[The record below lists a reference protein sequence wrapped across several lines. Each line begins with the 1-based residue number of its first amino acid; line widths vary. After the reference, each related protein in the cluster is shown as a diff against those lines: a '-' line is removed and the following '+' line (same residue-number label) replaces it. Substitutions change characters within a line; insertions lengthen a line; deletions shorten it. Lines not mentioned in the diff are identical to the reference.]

1 MIFDLLMFWRNAEGY
16 HIRVSLFSTKLFLID
31 LIKCL
36 LLVRSIERGFKGKC
50 EHQGNKKATDVS
62 MRIESLFDFK
72 SILIKNHFRLIIQSF
87 FQRMNSTRQRMLLN
101 WIYRSE
107 NCWHMYPFSIV
118 NNKILKGHSIIFCW
132 FSAGY
137 LERIIKQLWIITT
150 RAVLKERQGKGNEDI
165 FVLLKVGW
173 ARFPI
178 KFIIS
183 RLVQC
188 RTVTRLFRLVYTVW
202 IAIKKASR

>member
-1 MIFDLLMFWRNAEGY
+1 M
-16 HIRVSLFSTKLFLID
+16 S
-31 LIKCL
+31 
-36 LLVRSIERGFKGKC
+36 
-50 EHQGNKKATDVS
+50 DVS

-87 FQRMNSTRQRMLLN
+87 FQRMNSTRQWMLLN

-118 NNKILKGHSIIFCW
+118 NNKILKGHSIILCW

-202 IAIKKASR
+202 IAIKKTSR